1 MTNEKREKFSR
12 LQDRLK
18 ELSSL
23 NDKIGRLA
31 FYINNEKENGNS
43 IDELMAIQ
51 LMYMMSYR
59 AALEQRIDRGV
70 Y

>member
-18 ELSSL
+18 ELSGL
-23 NDKIGRLA
+23 NEKIGRLS

-43 IDELMAIQ
+43 IDELMATQ

-59 AALEQRIDRGV
+59 TALEERIDKGI